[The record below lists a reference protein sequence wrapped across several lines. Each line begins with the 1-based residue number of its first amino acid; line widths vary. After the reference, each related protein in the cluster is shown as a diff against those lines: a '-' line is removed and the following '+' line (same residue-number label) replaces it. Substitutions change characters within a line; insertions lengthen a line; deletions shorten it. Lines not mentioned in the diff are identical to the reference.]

1 MRRKTCP
8 VKVGAATIGG
18 DAAVSIQSMTNTDT
32 CDRESTLRQIVR
44 LYEAGCELVRLAVP
58 DESAAK
64 LLGYYKQHSPVPLIA
79 DIHFDFR
86 LALLSMDEGADKI
99 RINPGNIGGKDNL
112 SQVVKRAAEKN
123 VAIRIG
129 VNAGSVQ
136 KDIHKKHGGIN
147 ADALVE
153 SALNTLEL
161 FESLGFYDIVISLK
175 ASNVAATVEAYEKI
189 ADKVPYPL
197 HIGVTEAGRGLKA
210 AVKSSIGIGAL
221 LLQGI
226 GDTVRVSLTGDP
238 VQEIAVAKEILQASG
253 VRHFGPEII
262 SCPTCARCKINLE
275 ALLDRVEKVTEGM
288 REPLKIAV
296 MGCPVNG
303 PGEARE
309 ADIGISGAGS
319 KGGVVFKKGK
329 IVKHVKDEDLI
340 GVFEK
345 ELKDLRSKYTLT
357 G

>member
-1 MRRKTCP
+1 MRRKTRP
-8 VKVGAATIGG
+8 VKIGAATIGG
-18 DAAVSIQSMTNTDT
+18 KAPVTIQSMTNTDT
-32 CDRESTLRQIVR
+32 CDPDSTLGQIAR
-44 LYEAGCELVRLAVP
+44 LHEAGCELVRLAVP
-58 DESAAK
+58 DERAAK
-64 LLGYYKQHSPVPLIA
+64 LLRYYKEHSPIPIIA

-86 LALLSMDEGADKI
+86 LALLSMDQGVDKI
-99 RINPGNIGGKDNL
+99 RINPGNIGGKEKL

-136 KDIHKKHGGIN
+136 KELHKKYGGIN

-153 SALNTLEL
+153 SALNTLVF

-175 ASNVAATVEAYEKI
+175 ASNVASTVKAYEVI
-189 ADKVPYPL
+189 ADKTTYPL

-210 AVKSSIGIGAL
+210 AVKSSIGIGSL
-221 LLQGI
+221 LLKGI

-238 VQEIAVAKEILQASG
+238 VQEINVAKEILQAAG

-262 SCPTCARCKINLE
+262 SCPTCSRCKIDLE
-275 ALLDRVEKVTEGM
+275 ALLDRVEEVTEGM
-288 REPLKIAV
+288 REPIKIAV

-309 ADIGISGAGS
+309 ADIGISGASS
-319 KGGVVFKKGK
+319 KGGVVFKKGQ
-329 IVKHVKDEDLI
+329 IVKHVNNEDLMR
-340 GVFEK
+340 VFEK
-345 ELKDLRSKYTLT
+345 ELRDLRSKFALT